1 MPEITTPQTTETA
14 PAPAQ
19 TTPRPPVKPNG
30 GRKKKKMVKNLIILA
45 VVLALLA
52 AGGFALYRFLFSTGG
67 EEGEIFSQPAFLGS
81 IQSKVSGSG
90 TAKAKE
96 TAAITLNAG
105 GTVQEVLI
113 APGQTVTAGQP
124 LYTIFSQAAED
135 AVKTAQEKVENL
147 YKDLSDLQEDA
158 ANLTIRAP
166 FAGKLQDVKEFQID
180 QDVSKGTVV
189 ATLVNDKQLKLS
201 LYFSYAY
208 EDQISVGQSVDVSIP
223 AVMRTFTGT
232 VEKIN
237 KVSYISPEGAVH
249 FEAVIVFDNPGTLTA
264 EMDASA
270 VLTAADG
277 TAIYP
282 YENGKTEY
290 YESRDII
297 AKASGP
303 VTAIGN
309 LLDHAN
315 VQAGE
320 ALLYLGSSTIDS
332 QIRSKQEEINSAQTK
347 LDEAQKALNDF
358 NAVAPIDGTVTSCNL
373 TPGQEVKSG
382 DTVVMISNNVTM
394 LVTITVDDRN
404 ISFIKPG
411 NYVDLDWNGQVYQGL
426 VTSIDM
432 GGAQAGQGMTSYP
445 VTLTVDNVDGSLMD
459 GAWLQYSFVT
469 SESAD
474 CILVPTTSVK
484 YFSDMDGTRQSVVFV
499 KRASRPDDVPE
510 LELPEVAPGEKRT
523 FPSEEEGYYPVI
535 VETGISDTQNVE
547 IVSGIQEGD
556 EVFVN
561 YTVTDGSYG
570 Y

>member
-1 MPEITTPQTTETA
+1 MKE
-14 PAPAQ
+14 AQ
-19 TTPRPPVKPNG
+19 ES
-30 GRKKKKMVKNLIILA
+30 
-45 VVLALLA
+45 LLA
-52 AGGFALYRFLFSTGG
+52 QMG
-67 EEGEIFSQPAFLGS
+67 
-81 IQSKVSGSG
+81 
-90 TAKAKE
+90 
-96 TAAITLNAG
+96 
-105 GTVQEVLI
+105 
-113 APGQTVTAGQP
+113 
-124 LYTIFSQAAED
+124 D
-135 AVKTAQEKVENL
+135 
-147 YKDLSDLQEDA
+147 
-158 ANLTIRAP
+158 LTIITVNAP
-166 FAGKLQDVKEFQID
+166 QGGK
-180 QDVSKGTVV
+180 
-189 ATLVNDKQLKLS
+189 
-201 LYFSYAY
+201 
-208 EDQISVGQSVDVSIP
+208 
-223 AVMRTFTGT
+223 
-232 VEKIN
+232 
-237 KVSYISPEGAVH
+237 
-249 FEAVIVFDNPGTLTA
+249 
-264 EMDASA
+264 
-270 VLTAADG
+270 
-277 TAIYP
+277 
-282 YENGKTEY
+282 GK
-290 YESRDII
+290 
-297 AKASGP
+297 
-303 VTAIGN
+303 
-309 LLDHAN
+309 
-315 VQAGE
+315 
-320 ALLYLGSSTIDS
+320 
-332 QIRSKQEEINSAQTK
+332 TK

-484 YFSDMDGTRQSVVFV
+484 YFSDMDSTRQSVVFV
-499 KRASRPDDVPE
+499 KRDSRPDDVPE

>member
-1 MPEITTPQTTETA
+1 MGSFE
-14 PAPAQ
+14 
-19 TTPRPPVKPNG
+19 
-30 GRKKKKMVKNLIILA
+30 GR
-45 VVLALLA
+45 
-52 AGGFALYRFLFSTGG
+52 
-67 EEGEIFSQPAFLGS
+67 
-81 IQSKVSGSG
+81 
-90 TAKAKE
+90 
-96 TAAITLNAG
+96 
-105 GTVQEVLI
+105 
-113 APGQTVTAGQP
+113 
-124 LYTIFSQAAED
+124 
-135 AVKTAQEKVENL
+135 
-147 YKDLSDLQEDA
+147 
-158 ANLTIRAP
+158 
-166 FAGKLQDVKEFQID
+166 
-180 QDVSKGTVV
+180 
-189 ATLVNDKQLKLS
+189 
-201 LYFSYAY
+201 
-208 EDQISVGQSVDVSIP
+208 
-223 AVMRTFTGT
+223 

-499 KRASRPDDVPE
+499 KRDSRPDDVPE

>member
-1 MPEITTPQTTETA
+1 MGSFE
-14 PAPAQ
+14 
-19 TTPRPPVKPNG
+19 
-30 GRKKKKMVKNLIILA
+30 GR
-45 VVLALLA
+45 
-52 AGGFALYRFLFSTGG
+52 
-67 EEGEIFSQPAFLGS
+67 
-81 IQSKVSGSG
+81 
-90 TAKAKE
+90 
-96 TAAITLNAG
+96 
-105 GTVQEVLI
+105 
-113 APGQTVTAGQP
+113 
-124 LYTIFSQAAED
+124 
-135 AVKTAQEKVENL
+135 
-147 YKDLSDLQEDA
+147 
-158 ANLTIRAP
+158 
-166 FAGKLQDVKEFQID
+166 
-180 QDVSKGTVV
+180 
-189 ATLVNDKQLKLS
+189 
-201 LYFSYAY
+201 
-208 EDQISVGQSVDVSIP
+208 
-223 AVMRTFTGT
+223 

-432 GGAQAGQGMTSYP
+432 GGAQAG
-445 VTLTVDNVDGSLMD
+445 
-459 GAWLQYSFVT
+459 
-469 SESAD
+469 SASSDD
-474 CILVPTTSVK
+474 CIFHIT
-484 YFSDMDGTRQSVVFV
+484 
-499 KRASRPDDVPE
+499 
-510 LELPEVAPGEKRT
+510 
-523 FPSEEEGYYPVI
+523 
-535 VETGISDTQNVE
+535 
-547 IVSGIQEGD
+547 
-556 EVFVN
+556 
-561 YTVTDGSYG
+561 
-570 Y
+570 